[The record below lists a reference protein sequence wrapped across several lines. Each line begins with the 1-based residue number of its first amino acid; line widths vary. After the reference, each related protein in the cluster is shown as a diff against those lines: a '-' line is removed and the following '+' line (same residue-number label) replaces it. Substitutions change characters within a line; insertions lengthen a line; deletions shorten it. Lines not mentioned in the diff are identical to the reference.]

1 MINTDPRVALRSLS
15 KLSCKTMFN
24 SLCGYIL
31 FVVLLFVERYLSDS
45 RHLVQGYSRRL
56 EGNQN
61 TANWSLKEVRRK
73 ESFLGV
79 SSCWK
84 CVGRDMRVRVKWDK
98 PKQPKPP
105 YLSVYTQK
113 FPDVYIGALLTLQV
127 LYLLIVMW
135 DVRAGLRWKVL
146 WQISGRMLW

>member
-45 RHLVQGYSRRL
+45 RQLVQGYSRRL

-79 SSCWK
+79 SSC
-84 CVGRDMRVRVKWDK
+84 
-98 PKQPKPP
+98 
-105 YLSVYTQK
+105 
-113 FPDVYIGALLTLQV
+113 
-127 LYLLIVMW
+127 
-135 DVRAGLRWKVL
+135 
-146 WQISGRMLW
+146 

>member
-1 MINTDPRVALRSLS
+1 MALRSLS
-15 KLSCKTMFN
+15 KLSCKAMFN

-45 RHLVQGYSRRL
+45 RQLVQGYSRRL

-79 SSCWK
+79 SSC
-84 CVGRDMRVRVKWDK
+84 
-98 PKQPKPP
+98 
-105 YLSVYTQK
+105 
-113 FPDVYIGALLTLQV
+113 
-127 LYLLIVMW
+127 
-135 DVRAGLRWKVL
+135 
-146 WQISGRMLW
+146 